1 MSAVLSPSYANVF
14 MGNLEEKMLNSARVK
29 PKYYKRVVDNI
40 FMIID
45 YTEMELCRTAHTIH
59 VQLESIET
67 VHTQIR
73 QEGDNLP
80 GHDSVQEPQKK
91 WVRTF
96 IKFTNKQLYIRK
108 TSHHPSGATEEWH
121 SVKPSDVSEQTPIRD
136 NFTKWYSS
144 TRGIYWNMDI
154 PEILSTKQWKKW
166 NSQWEQNQRVEKT
179 QLKVTSERSVD
190 QHSSPDTIQEQE
202 KYSE

>member
-91 WVRTF
+91 
-96 IKFTNKQLYIRK
+96 
-108 TSHHPSGATEEWH
+108 
-121 SVKPSDVSEQTPIRD
+121 
-136 NFTKWYSS
+136 
-144 TRGIYWNMDI
+144 
-154 PEILSTKQWKKW
+154 
-166 NSQWEQNQRVEKT
+166 
-179 QLKVTSERSVD
+179 
-190 QHSSPDTIQEQE
+190 
-202 KYSE
+202 